1 MATVVCAQCGESFE
15 AVRTTRRFCGPRC
28 QKQSRRAMP
37 RAEADREP
45 AKVEPPE
52 EGLPRILVVTRA
64 EVERLKKTDTVLGQ
78 QALELAAR
86 LASPKDTGSAIA
98 AVSREL
104 DRVMLRLQSGAA
116 QAEDQL
122 ASARRRRDEKRRQA
136 TEAREA

>member
-1 MATVVCAQCGESFE
+1 
-15 AVRTTRRFCGPRC
+15 
-28 QKQSRRAMP
+28 MP
-37 RAEADREP
+37 RTAPEP
-45 AKVEPPE
+45 RTVELELDGE
-52 EGLPRILVVTRA
+52 ETPRILVVTRA
-64 EVERLKKTDTVLGQ
+64 EVERMKKTDTVLGQ
-78 QALELAAR
+78 TALELAAR

>member
-1 MATVVCAQCGESFE
+1 MRLVTCAQCGESFE
-15 AVRTTRRFCGPRC
+15 AARATAKFCGPRC
-28 QKQSRRAMP
+28 RQQSRRAMP
-37 RAEADREP
+37 RKAPEP
-45 AKVEPPE
+45 VAVDVEPDGE
-52 EGLPRILVVTRA
+52 ETPRILVVTRT
-64 EVERLKKTDTVLGQ
+64 EVERMKKTDTVLGQ

>member
-1 MATVVCAQCGESFE
+1 MRLVTCAQCGESFE
-15 AVRTTRRFCGPRC
+15 AARTTRRFCGPRC

-37 RAEADREP
+37 RTTPEPVAVDVDADG
-45 AKVEPPE
+45 E
-52 EGLPRILVVTRA
+52 ETPRILVVTRT
-64 EVERLKKTDTVLGQ
+64 EVERMQKTDTVLGQ

>member
-1 MATVVCAQCGESFE
+1 MSRKAPEPV
-15 AVRTTRRFCGPRC
+15 AV
-28 QKQSRRAMP
+28 
-37 RAEADREP
+37 D
-45 AKVEPPE
+45 VEPDGE
-52 EGLPRILVVTRA
+52 ETPRILVVTRT
-64 EVERLKKTDTVLGQ
+64 EVERMKKTDTVLGQ

>member
-1 MATVVCAQCGESFE
+1 MRLVTCAQCGESFE
-15 AVRTTRRFCGPRC
+15 AARATAKFCGPRC
-28 QKQSRRAMP
+28 RQQSRRAMP
-37 RAEADREP
+37 RKAPEPVAVDAEPDG
-45 AKVEPPE
+45 E
-52 EGLPRILVVTRA
+52 ETPRILVVTRT
-64 EVERLKKTDTVLGQ
+64 EVERMKKTDTVLGQ